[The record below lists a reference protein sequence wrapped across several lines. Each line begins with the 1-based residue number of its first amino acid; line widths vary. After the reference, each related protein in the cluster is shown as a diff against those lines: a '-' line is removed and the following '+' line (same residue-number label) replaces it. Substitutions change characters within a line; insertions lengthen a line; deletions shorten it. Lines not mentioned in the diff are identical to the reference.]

1 MNRLINILGAG
12 LVGLALSGGAWAAG
26 DTGVTAGQIEAAQ
39 APADHET
46 IARAF
51 DDEAM
56 RLDGKAKEH
65 ERMANTYRSAASK
78 KGPDTA
84 AMRAHCLKL
93 AKQYSDAAEENRALA
108 AAHRAMAK
116 DCCKAH

>member
-1 MNRLINILGAG
+1 MFSAS

-26 DTGVTAGQIEAAQ
+26 DVAVTAAQIEAAKT
-39 APADHET
+39 PADHEA
-46 IARAF
+46 IAVGF
-51 DDEAM
+51 DNEAA
-56 RLDGKAKEH
+56 RLEDKAKEH

-84 AMRAHCLKL
+84 AMNAHCAKL
-93 AKQYSDAAEENRALA
+93 AKQYSDAAQENRALA

>member
-1 MNRLINILGAG
+1 MNRLVNIVSAG

-26 DTGVTAGQIEAAQ
+26 DAGVTAAQIEAAQ
-39 APADHET
+39 APADHEA
-46 IARAF
+46 IAKAF
-51 DDEAM
+51 DDEAT

-65 ERMANTYRSAASK
+65 EQMANAYRSAATK

-84 AMRAHCLKL
+84 AMGAHCLKL
-93 AKQYSDAAEENRALA
+93 AKQYADAADENRALA
-108 AAHRAMAK
+108 VAHRTMAK

>member
-1 MNRLINILGAG
+1 MKRLVMMLSAG
-12 LVGLALSGGAWAAG
+12 LVGLTLSAGALASEGMA
-26 DTGVTAGQIEAAQ
+26 VTASQIDAAQ
-39 APADHET
+39 SPADHEA
-46 IARAF
+46 IAKAF

-56 RLDGKAKEH
+56 RLDGRAKEH
-65 ERMANTYRSAASK
+65 ERMADAYRSAATK

-93 AKQYSDAAEENRALA
+93 AKGYADAASENRSLA